1 MEKPATTDH
10 PISNTLRKRYSPR
23 AFDDRP
29 VSDKD
34 LLSLFEAARWAPS
47 SFNEQPWA
55 FMVAKRE
62 DREDFV
68 KILKCLAEPN
78 QEWAQF
84 ASVLVLTA
92 IRTKFAK
99 RDKENRVALHD
110 LGSAAACLTFEA
122 TERGLAV
129 HQMAG
134 VKLDKMRGEFA
145 VPGGW
150 EPQTAIAIGY
160 AGVPGSLPD
169 PLKEK
174 EIAPRTRK
182 PLSEFVFGA
191 NFGTPSNML

>member
-10 PISNTLRKRYSPR
+10 PISNTLRRRYSPR
-23 AFDDRP
+23 AFDDRS

-62 DREDFV
+62 DREDFIR
-68 KILKCLAEPN
+68 ILKCLTEPN

-92 IRTKFAK
+92 IRTKFAS

-110 LGSAAACLTFEA
+110 LGGAAAHLTFEA

-134 VKLDKMRGEFA
+134 VKLDKARSEFS

-182 PLSEFVFGA
+182 PLGEFVFGA
-191 NFGTPSNML
+191 GFGTPSNLL